1 MQHSS
6 PAQAP
11 HKHAAQRPL
20 IFRQVTFSLAAFD
33 KLKHCQRTLEAA
45 HGRQL
50 SNSEVLDRLIL
61 AAPMP

>member
-11 HKHAAQRPL
+11 REPSARRPL

-33 KLKHCQRTLEAA
+33 KLKHCQRTLAA
-45 HGRQL
+45 HGLQL

-61 AAPMP
+61 AAPML